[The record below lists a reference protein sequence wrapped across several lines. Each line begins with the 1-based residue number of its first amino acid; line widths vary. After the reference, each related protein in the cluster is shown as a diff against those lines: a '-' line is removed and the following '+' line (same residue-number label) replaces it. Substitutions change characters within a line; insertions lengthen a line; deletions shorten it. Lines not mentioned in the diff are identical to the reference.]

1 MSEKKHG
8 HHSSEP
14 EQDSERAERD
24 HDSAGTLSWAKKL
37 MTVGVGTYF
46 LTEEALKTLVSEFK
60 LPKEIVSSVLDG
72 AKNVRKEF
80 MQNVVSEMMGKISD
94 KMDPAAVLAEFLKKN
109 EVTFE
114 VKVKVKEKNERGE

>member
-1 MSEKKHG
+1 MSEPKAEK
-8 HHSSEP
+8 P
-14 EQDSERAERD
+14 SERANDRPNEKEG
-24 HDSAGTLSWAKKL
+24 DSGTLSWAKKL
-37 MTVGVGTYF
+37 MTVGVGTFF
-46 LTEEALKTLVSEFK
+46 LTEETLKTLVSEFK

-94 KMDPAAVLAEFLKKN
+94 KMDPAAVLSEFLKKN

-114 VKVKVKEKNERGE
+114 IKVKVKEKNGGSE

>member
-1 MSEKKHG
+1 MSEEKN
-8 HHSSEP
+8 SSDKESSS
-14 EQDSERAERD
+14 D
-24 HDSAGTLSWAKKL
+24 AGTLSWAKKL

-46 LTEEALKTLVSEFK
+46 LTEETLKTLVSEFK

-80 MQNVVSEMMGKISD
+80 MANVVSEMMSKISD
-94 KMDPAAVLAEFLKKN
+94 KMDPGVILAEFLKKN

-114 VKVKVKEKNERGE
+114 VKVKVKEKKEE